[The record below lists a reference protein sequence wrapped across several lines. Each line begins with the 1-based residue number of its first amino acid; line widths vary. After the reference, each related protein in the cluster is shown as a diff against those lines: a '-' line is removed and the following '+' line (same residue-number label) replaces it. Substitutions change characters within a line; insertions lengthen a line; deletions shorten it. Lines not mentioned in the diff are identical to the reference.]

1 MPTTHS
7 TAEFAGQVA
16 LVTGGGRGI
25 GRACCVRLAEGGAR
39 VALTYVANAEAA
51 QATKNTIEAAGGACL
66 AIHADTG
73 DPDEMAR
80 TVETVRSAFGPIS
93 LLVANA
99 GTTKPRGHDQL
110 TIEDWRETMRVNLDG
125 PFLTIQQVKAG
136 MIERGAGSIVCL
148 SSIAALR
155 PRSRQ
160 IDYSAAK
167 GGVVAMARC
176 FAEALAPT
184 IRVNAIAPG
193 LTTTDMLNSLD
204 QSILPGRID
213 ATPLERLGTAQEV
226 AEAVAFLLSDR
237 AAFITGHTLVVSGG
251 AVMEP

>member
-7 TAEFAGQVA
+7 NAEFAGQVA

-51 QATKNTIEAAGGACL
+51 QATKNTIESAGGVCL
-66 AIHADTG
+66 AIRADTG
-73 DPDEMAR
+73 DPDDMAR
-80 TVETVRSAFGPIS
+80 TVETVRGAFGPIS

-99 GTTKPRGHDQL
+99 GTTRARGHDEL
-110 TIEDWRETMRVNLDG
+110 TLADWHETMRVNLDG
-125 PFLTIQQVKAG
+125 PFVAIQQAKSD
-136 MIERGAGSIVCL
+136 MLDRGGGSIVCL

-167 GGVVAMARC
+167 AGVVAMARC

-213 ATPLERLGTAQEV
+213 AIPLKRLGTPEEV

-251 AVMEP
+251 DVMEP